1 MKINFEERLIKTIKQ
16 KLLQN
21 GYLIVPRW
29 GAFFLESMSARFS
42 DRQQIIHPPFCK
54 ILFNPNINYNDGI
67 LIINLSK
74 ILNLSYFEVQSLL
87 CDVVDSWK
95 TKLIL
100 NKNLIIE
107 GFGNFTYEDKNTYF
121 KPTFNFV
128 SPEFYGL
135 QPVSIELEDS
145 DRSII
150 FTIPDSS
157 KRTIHQWVKAA
168 VFIPLVLTL
177 SLLPTK
183 MNHQPSDGRASLYSI
198 STTKV
203 NQNVVTKNLENTVD
217 TLTTLT
223 VALNPEINLRNY
235 YKEMAIEIIKAFQK
249 IRKLGIYEYR
259 LEKKVSAFQEKKFF
273 LTECGG
279 YGNQIVIQ
287 PNGMIS
293 NCPATTKYNI
303 KEAGEIDKKFRI
315 WNTSLIKNWR
325 KRLPL
330 YNSQCLS
337 CKAINI
343 CGGGCP
349 WRVEVIKGNVFYR
362 DEANCIFS
370 KKFLQFLTST
380 LNTKL

>member
-67 LIINLSK
+67 LIIDLSK

-87 CDVVDSWK
+87 RDVVDSWK

-223 VALNPEINLRNY
+223 VALNPEINLSGSVSEN
-235 YKEMAIEIIKAFQK
+235 KFNDGDTIQNKNPKQQK
-249 IRKLGIYEYR
+249 ISVAQKKYYVIIASFTTEKQVKNYLETVNKQCSIEPIVLNCDGRLRIALNRYNTREEATEALNKFKLQY
-259 LEKKVSAFQEKKFF
+259 
-273 LTECGG
+273 
-279 YGNQIVIQ
+279 
-287 PNGMIS
+287 
-293 NCPATTKYNI
+293 PAYS
-303 KEAGEIDKKFRI
+303 G
-315 WNTSLIKNWR
+315 WL
-325 KRLPL
+325 L
-330 YNSQCLS
+330 Y
-337 CKAINI
+337 
-343 CGGGCP
+343 
-349 WRVEVIKGNVFYR
+349 W
-362 DEANCIFS
+362 
-370 KKFLQFLTST
+370 
-380 LNTKL
+380 